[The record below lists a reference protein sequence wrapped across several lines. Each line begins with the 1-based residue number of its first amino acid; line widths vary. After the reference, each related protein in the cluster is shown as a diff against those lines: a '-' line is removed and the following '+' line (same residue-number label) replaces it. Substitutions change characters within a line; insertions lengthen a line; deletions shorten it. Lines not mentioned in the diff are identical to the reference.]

1 MTLNTLKLLAVLL
14 LLPTMTNAKEEFSAI
29 ENLRSFDITIS
40 LNDLIDVDGTALYSG
55 NLKFKYNPVLLIENK
70 DRMLSPD
77 RWIYQ
82 VEHSQNINQLDLKN
96 SIQNRW
102 EKIDFQS
109 SQFTLKYKL
118 FRALDERVDE
128 QDPKI
133 KKIYYKEAFTFGPS
147 LLFDHVNFTKADG
160 TLYGAGGWVKLPIT
174 VWFDE
179 FFGVTNEGNPKEK
192 RIDLE
197 AAYYI
202 NDFNSKLNLGASYF
216 YKASFIAFL
225 SESFYGQFGIGYKS
239 LQLHENKRKID
250 FAIRSPMVDIGLGYT
265 F

>member
-1 MTLNTLKLLAVLL
+1 MTLNVLKLVVVFLL
-14 LLPTMTNAKEEFSAI
+14 IPTMANAQDEVLVV
-29 ENLRSFDITIS
+29 ENLRTFDVTFS
-40 LNDLIDVDGTALYSG
+40 VTDLLDVDGAALYSG

-82 VEHSQNINQLDLKN
+82 AEHSQNINQLDLKN

-118 FRALDERVDE
+118 YRSLDERIVE
-128 QDPKI
+128 QDPQV
-133 KKIYYKEAFTFGPS
+133 KKIYYTEALSFGPS
-147 LLFDHVNFTKADG
+147 FLLDHVNFTKAEG
-160 TLYGAGGWVKLPIT
+160 TLYGAGGWLKLPIT
-174 VWFDE
+174 AWFDE
-179 FFGVTNEGNPKEK
+179 FFGVANDPGQKEK

-197 AAYYI
+197 ATYYI

-216 YKASFIAFL
+216 YKASFVAFF
-225 SESFYGQFGIGYKS
+225 SQSFYGQLGMGYKS

-250 FAIRSPMVDIGLGYT
+250 FAIRSPMIDVGIGYT